1 MFKDLNEFITALD
14 KAGELARIT
23 EPVSPDLEIC
33 AVTDRVSKSQGGGPG
48 LLFER
53 PTGFDVPVALNLFG
67 SMTRICMA
75 LGVSTLDDLA
85 GEIEELATPKIP
97 TGMFDAIKM
106 LPMIGRLR
114 DLMPKTVSDAPC
126 QEVVERDGSLESLP
140 ILKCWPEDGGRF
152 ITLPLVFTKD
162 PETGARNIGTYRM
175 QVFDGR
181 STGMHWQRHKG
192 GAQHYRV
199 AERLGKRMPVAVA
212 LGPDPALAYSAT
224 APMPEGL
231 DELMLAGFLRRERV
245 ELVKCVTVDLEVPAN
260 AQIVLEGHVEPRE
273 RRREGPFG
281 DHTGFYSHP
290 DDYPVFHLT
299 CITRRKRPIYLTTIV
314 GIPPMEDYYLGKA
327 SERIFLPLIRKTLPE
342 IVDMH
347 FPAAGI
353 FHNLVLVSIDKRY
366 PGHARKIMNA
376 FWGLGQ
382 LMFSKTIIVV
392 DKDVDVQ
399 NEAEVAWI
407 VGTHYDPQR
416 DIQFTKGP
424 VDDLEDASD
433 LPAFGSKMG
442 IDATRKWPSEG
453 FKRQW
458 PTKIATSPAAA
469 RKADALW
476 EKIRQGWKPPTDTDT
491 HEPRKNTD

>member
-1 MFKDLNEFITALD
+1 MFKDLNDFIAALD
-14 KAGELARIT
+14 KQRELARIT

-33 AVTDRVSKSQGGGPG
+33 ALTDRASKSPGGGPA
-48 LLFER
+48 LLFEH
-53 PTGFDVPVALNLFG
+53 PAGYDIPVALNLFG
-67 SMTRICMA
+67 SMKRICMA
-75 LGVSTLDDLA
+75 LGVERLDDLA
-85 GEIEELATPKIP
+85 AEIEELTTPKVP
-97 TGMFDAIKM
+97 AGMLDALKM
-106 LPMIGRLR
+106 LPMVNRLR
-114 DLMPKTVSDAPC
+114 DLMPKSVTDAPC
-126 QEVVERDGSLESLP
+126 QEVVKRDGSLEEFP
-140 ILKCWPEDGGRF
+140 ILKCWPEDGGKY
-152 ITLPLVFTKD
+152 ITFPLVFTKD

-175 QVFDGR
+175 QVYDGR

-199 AERLGKRMPVAVA
+199 AERLEKRLPVAVA

-245 ELVKCVTVDLEVPAN
+245 ELVKCVTNDLEVPAN
-260 AQIVLEGHVEPRE
+260 AQIILEGYVEPGE

-281 DHTGFYSHP
+281 DHTGFYSPP
-290 DDYPVFHLT
+290 DDYPVFHVS
-299 CITRRKRPIYLTTIV
+299 CITHRKRPVYLTTVV
-314 GIPPMEDYYLGKA
+314 GIPPMEDYYLGMA

-392 DKDVDVQ
+392 DKDVNVQ

-416 DIQFTKGP
+416 DIQFTCGP

-433 LPAFGSKMG
+433 LPAYGSKMG

-453 FKRQW
+453 FTRTVPK
-458 PTKIATSPAAA
+458 KIATTPAAA
-469 RKADALW
+469 ERAAALW
-476 EKIRQGWKPPTDTDT
+476 ETIRQGWK
-491 HEPRKNTD
+491 

>member
-1 MFKDLNEFITALD
+1 MLKDLNDFVSALD
-14 KAGELARIT
+14 KERELARIT

-33 AVTDRVSKSQGGGPG
+33 AVTDRVSKSPGGGPA
-48 LLFER
+48 LFFER
-53 PTGFDVPVALNLFG
+53 PAGFDMPVAVNLFG
-67 SMTRICMA
+67 SLRRTCLA
-75 LGVSTLDDLA
+75 LGVETLDDLA
-85 GEIEELATPKIP
+85 GEIEELTTPKIP
-97 TGMFDAIKM
+97 GGLLDAVKM
-106 LPMIGRLR
+106 LPMVNRLR

-126 QEVVERDGSLESLP
+126 QEVVRKDGSLDDFP
-140 ILKCWPEDGGRF
+140 ILKCWPEDGGRY
-152 ITLPLVFTKD
+152 ITLPLVFTRD
-162 PETGARNIGTYRM
+162 PESGMRNIGTYRM

-199 AERLGKRMPVAVA
+199 AERLGRRLPVAVA
-212 LGPDPALAYSAT
+212 LGPDPAVTYSAT

-231 DELMLAGFLRRERV
+231 DELMLAGFIRRERV

-260 AQIVLEGHVEPRE
+260 AQIVIEGYVDPGE
-273 RRREGPFG
+273 RRLEGPFG

-290 DDYPVFHLT
+290 DDYPVFHVT
-299 CITRRKRPIYLTTIV
+299 CVTHRRRPIYHTTIV

-353 FHNLVLVSIDKRY
+353 FHNIVIVSIDKRY

-392 DKDVDVQ
+392 DQDVDVQ

-416 DIQFTKGP
+416 DILFTRGP

-433 LPAFGSKMG
+433 LAAFGSKMG
-442 IDATRKWPSEG
+442 IDATRKWKSEG
-453 FKRQW
+453 FMRAW
-458 PTKIATSPAAA
+458 PKKIQTTPEAAEKAEDIWA
-469 RKADALW
+469 RIA
-476 EKIRQGWKPPTDTDT
+476 QGWHP
-491 HEPRKNTD
+491 

>member
-1 MFKDLNEFITALD
+1 MNDLNAFIRLLASSH
-14 KAGELARIT
+14 ELALVG
-23 EPVSPDLEIC
+23 EPVNPDLEIA
-33 AVTDRVSKSQGGGPG
+33 AVADRVSKSPGGGPA

-53 PTGFDVPVALNLFG
+53 PTGFDIPVAVNVFG
-67 SMTRICMA
+67 SMKRMCMA
-75 LGVSTLDDLA
+75 LGVEKLDDLA
-85 GEIEELATPKIP
+85 TQVDEMASPKIP
-97 TGMFDAIKM
+97 SGMMDAVRM
-106 LPMIGRLR
+106 LPKLSRLR
-114 DLMPKTVSDAPC
+114 DVLPKTVSDGPC
-126 QEVVERDGSLESLP
+126 QEVVLENGTLDDLP
-140 ILKCWPEDGGRF
+140 ILKCWPNDGGRY

-162 PETGARNIGTYRM
+162 PETGMRNIGTYRM

-181 STGMHWQRHKG
+181 TTGMHWQRHKG
-192 GAQHYRV
+192 GAQHHRV
-199 AERLGKRMPVAVA
+199 AERLGKRLDVAVA
-212 LGPDPALAYSAT
+212 LGPDPALVYSAT

-245 ELVKCVTVDLEVPAN
+245 ELVKCRTVDLEVPAN
-260 AQIVLEGHVEPRE
+260 SQIVLEGYVEPGE

-281 DHTGFYSHP
+281 DHTGFYSHA

-299 CITRRKRPIYLTTIV
+299 CITRRRRPIYLTTVV

-342 IVDMH
+342 IVDMA

-353 FHNLVLVSIDKRY
+353 FHNIVLVSIDKRY
-366 PGHARKIMNA
+366 PGHARKIMSA

-407 VGTHYDPQR
+407 VGTHYDPER
-416 DIQFTKGP
+416 DIQFTRGP

-433 LPAFGSKMG
+433 LPAIGSKMG
-442 IDATRKWPSEG
+442 IDATRKWASEG
-453 FKRQW
+453 FKRTW
-458 PTKIATSPAAA
+458 PERISTTPEAKL
-469 RKADALW
+469 KADAVWARLS
-476 EKIRQGWKPPTDTDT
+476 QGWQA
-491 HEPRKNTD
+491 